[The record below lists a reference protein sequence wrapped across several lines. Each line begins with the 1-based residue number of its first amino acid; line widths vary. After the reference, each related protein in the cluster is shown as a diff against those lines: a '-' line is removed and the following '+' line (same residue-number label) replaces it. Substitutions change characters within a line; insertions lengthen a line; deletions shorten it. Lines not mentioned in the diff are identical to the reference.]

1 MKKECCNSHS
11 FIAMSTITKLF
22 TMQTDN
28 AEASMAISYIIAAV
42 RQPLFWVAFAFAL
55 LYAFTPG
62 VRPELLDN
70 YREIIESS

>member
-1 MKKECCNSHS
+1 MGP
-11 FIAMSTITKLF
+11 KLC

>member
-11 FIAMSTITKLF
+11 NYCFII
-22 TMQTDN
+22 QTDN